1 MKTLRTHL
9 PIGTTTLAWLLL
21 CALSVLSVALAAG
34 PHSGWPR
41 LALALLVAA
50 VAWVKARILLRHYL
64 EAHRAGPVFARL
76 LQGFACLAPLGLAV
90 SAWHEFLRAAS

>member
-1 MKTLRTHL
+1 MKNLLTRL

-34 PHSGWPR
+34 PHSGLPR

-64 EAHRAGPVFARL
+64 EAQRAGPVFARL
-76 LQGFACLAPLGLAV
+76 LQGFACLAPLGLVV
-90 SAWHEFLRAAS
+90 SAWHEFLRAA

>member
-1 MKTLRTHL
+1 
-9 PIGTTTLAWLLL
+9 
-21 CALSVLSVALAAG
+21 
-34 PHSGWPR
+34 
-41 LALALLVAA
+41 VAA

-64 EAHRAGPVFARL
+64 EVHRAGPVFARS